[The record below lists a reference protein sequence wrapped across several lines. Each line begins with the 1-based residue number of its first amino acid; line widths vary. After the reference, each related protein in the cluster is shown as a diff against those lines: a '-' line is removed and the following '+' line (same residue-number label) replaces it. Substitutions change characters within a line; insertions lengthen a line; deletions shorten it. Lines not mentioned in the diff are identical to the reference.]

1 MKLATSTGDFDR
13 FCSNYLDRIKY
24 VCDAGFK
31 YIDLSLYTVSEND
44 ALIISDDH
52 QKTVDQITKYAQEKN
67 IQFVQC
73 HSPDTN
79 PLDKNQF
86 EKAVKW
92 NIRAIEICGAL
103 GISNMVVHSGWDPH
117 ATKEEWFQRNKA
129 FFERLF
135 EAMEKYN
142 VNILHENSTSVN
154 MPWYYPKT
162 GADMLEF
169 SNYVDHP
176 MFHSCWDT
184 GHANIEGDQYKDI
197 LLLGNDL
204 YAIHFNDN
212 RGSQD
217 EHIIPYFGTLN
228 IDEIM
233 CALKEIN
240 YKGVFTFEAGST
252 LRPQKC
258 WLGNRHEFSKENRL
272 SEPTLEMQLELEK
285 FMYHVGKH
293 ILNSYGEFEG

>member
-1 MKLATSTGDFDR
+1 MKLATSTSDFDR
-13 FCSNYLDRIKY
+13 FCSNYSDRIKY
-24 VCDAGFK
+24 VYDAGFK

-44 ALIISDDH
+44 ALIISDDY
-52 QKTVDQITKYAQEKN
+52 QKTVDRIIKYAQEKN

-73 HSPDTN
+73 HSPNTN

-103 GISNMVVHSGWDPH
+103 GIPNMVIHSGWDPN
-117 ATKEEWFQRNKA
+117 ATKKEWFQRNKA

-135 EAMEKYN
+135 ETMEKHN
-142 VNILHENSTSVN
+142 VNVLHENTTSAN

-162 GADMLEF
+162 GADMVEF
-169 SNYVDHP
+169 SNYVNHP

-184 GHANIEGDQYKDI
+184 GHANIEGNQYEEI
-197 LLLGNDL
+197 LSLGNDL

-240 YKGVFTFEAGST
+240 YRGSFTFEAGST
-252 LRPQKC
+252 LRSQKYC
-258 WLGNRHEFSKENRL
+258 LGNRREFSKEKRL
-272 SEPTLEMQLELEK
+272 SEPTLEMQFELEK

-293 ILNSYGEFEG
+293 ILDSYGEFEE

>member
-1 MKLATSTGDFDR
+1 MKLATTTSDFDR
-13 FCSNYLDRIKY
+13 FCSKYLDRIKY

-31 YIDLSLYTVSEND
+31 YIDLSLYTVAEND
-44 ALIISDDH
+44 ELIISDDF
-52 QKTVDQITKYAQEKN
+52 QKTIDEIIKYAQEKN

-73 HSPDTN
+73 HSPNTN

-103 GISNMVVHSGWDPH
+103 GIPNMVVHSGWDPN

-135 EAMEKYN
+135 ETMERHN
-142 VNILHENSTSVN
+142 VNVLHENNTSVN
-154 MPWYYPKT
+154 VPWYYPKT
-162 GADMLEF
+162 GVDMAEF
-169 SNYVDHP
+169 SNYVNHP

-184 GHANIEGDQYKDI
+184 GHANIEGSQYEDI
-197 LLLGNDL
+197 LSLGDDL

-217 EHIIPYFGTLN
+217 EHIIPYLGTLN
-228 IDEIM
+228 VDEVM

-240 YKGVFTFEAGST
+240 YKGTFTFEAGST
-252 LRPQKC
+252 LRPQKY
-258 WLGNRHEFSKENRL
+258 WLGDRREFSKDNRL
-272 SEPTLEMQLELEK
+272 SEPTPEMQFELEK

-293 ILNSYGEFEG
+293 ILTAYGEFEG